1 MKKIL
6 LFLLLVQYSMG
17 FLTYLYTPPKQ
28 RYHSYEVINKP
39 KNEST
44 CIIFFGGGSNSI
56 SYRIY
61 DSFLKKIQ
69 ENKMSVY
76 IPCFNYKHIPYLIH
90 ILQRQ
95 YKNVIMMGHSSG
107 CSTLLNQCS
116 EKSVKK
122 VILLDPVKTNLG
134 GGKKLYNI
142 PFISSILIIQAMKAY
157 KKTYNPPGIP
167 FIPSFLRITPEDLS
181 SMGDRNIQLIQKQ
194 NNGHSDILNPS
205 FSNIMHNSRIT
216 VGDENRTNENL
227 NLYHNTLA
235 ETFKEFSEN

>member
-1 MKKIL
+1 MKKII
-6 LFLLLVQYSMG
+6 LFLLLVQNSMG
-17 FLTYLYTPPKQ
+17 FLKYLYTPPKQ
-28 RYHSYEVINKP
+28 RYHSYPIINKP

-107 CSTLLNQCS
+107 CSTVLNHCS
-116 EKSVKK
+116 EKAVKK
-122 VILLDPVKTNLG
+122 VILLDPVKTKFW
-134 GGKKLYNI
+134 GKLLFTL
-142 PFISSILIIQAMKAY
+142 PFVSSILIVQAMKAY
-157 KKTYNPPGIP
+157 KKTYNPPGLP
-167 FIPSFLRITPEDLS
+167 FIPSFFKITEDNLNLK
-181 SMGDRNIQLIQKQ
+181 GDCNIQLIQQ
-194 NNGHSDILNPS
+194 NNYGHSDILNPP

-216 VGDENRTNENL
+216 VGHENRTNENL

-235 ETFKEFSEN
+235 EIFKEFSQD

>member
-1 MKKIL
+1 MKKII
-6 LFLLLVQYSMG
+6 LFLLLVQNSMG
-17 FLTYLYTPPKQ
+17 FLKYLYTPSKQ
-28 RYHSYEVINKP
+28 RYHSYPVLNKP

-61 DSFLKKIQ
+61 ESFIKKIQ

-76 IPCFNYKHIPYLIH
+76 IPCFNYKHISYLTH

-107 CSTLLNQCS
+107 CSTLLNHCS
-116 EKSVKK
+116 EKGVKK
-122 VILLDPVKTNLG
+122 VILLDPVKTKLW
-134 GGKKLYNI
+134 GKLLFTL
-142 PFISSILIIQAMKAY
+142 PFVSSILIVQAMKAY
-157 KKTYNPPGIP
+157 KKTYNPPGLP
-167 FIPSFLRITPEDLS
+167 FIPSFFKITEDNLNLK
-181 SMGDRNIQLIQKQ
+181 GDCNIQLIQQ
-194 NNGHSDILNPS
+194 NNYGHSDILNPP

-216 VGDENRTNENL
+216 VGHENRTNENL

-235 ETFKEFSEN
+235 ELFKEFSED

>member
-6 LFLLLVQYSMG
+6 LFLLLVQNSMG

-28 RYHSYEVINKP
+28 RYHSYPVINKP

-61 DSFLKKIQ
+61 DTFLKKIQ
-69 ENKMSVY
+69 KNKMSVY
-76 IPCFNYKHIPYLIH
+76 VPCFNYKHIPYLIH
-90 ILQRQ
+90 ILKRQ

-107 CSTLLNQCS
+107 CSTVLNNCS
-116 EKSVKK
+116 EKAVKK
-122 VILLDPVKTNLG
+122 VILLDPVKTKLW
-134 GGKKLYNI
+134 GKLLFTL
-142 PFISSILIIQAMKAY
+142 PFVSSILIVQAMKAY
-157 KKTYNPPGIP
+157 KKTYNPPGLP
-167 FIPSFLRITPEDLS
+167 FIPSFFKITEDNLILK
-181 SMGDRNIQLIQKQ
+181 GDCNIQSIQQ
-194 NNGHSDILNPS
+194 NNYGHSDILNPS

-216 VGDENRTNENL
+216 VGHENRTNENL

-235 ETFKEFSEN
+235 EIFKEFSQD